1 MLRRTFN
8 SLFLFTLLKFQKS
21 STIPWIQ
28 SVIDNSN
35 KTLFVVNQNSC
46 YYLTLYFKLKS
57 QYLDHN
63 FILSRYNKDEKYR
76 FYNLMK
82 KNQNVNNK
90 DIIWYEQNGE
100 FTKIDY
106 TFHYFVDNA
115 FYLNGPNLTLIKSR
129 LGKENI
135 VVKLNLLGKPS
146 KLNDSNLERFE
157 DIEEVGN
164 ESKI

>member
-1 MLRRTFN
+1 
-8 SLFLFTLLKFQKS
+8 
-21 STIPWIQ
+21 
-28 SVIDNSN
+28 
-35 KTLFVVNQNSC
+35 
-46 YYLTLYFKLKS
+46 
-57 QYLDHN
+57 
-63 FILSRYNKDEKYR
+63 
-76 FYNLMK
+76 MK